1 MEKYKLIYIQR
12 KQISSFLGIGWVKK
26 GHKETLRDARNV
38 WDFMVVCISMSKLT
52 QLYSLN
58 ICSLVCFS
66 QTSTKTGRKS

>member
-26 GHKETLRDARNV
+26 GHKETLGDARNV
-38 WDFMVVCISMSKLT
+38 WGFMAVCISMSKLT